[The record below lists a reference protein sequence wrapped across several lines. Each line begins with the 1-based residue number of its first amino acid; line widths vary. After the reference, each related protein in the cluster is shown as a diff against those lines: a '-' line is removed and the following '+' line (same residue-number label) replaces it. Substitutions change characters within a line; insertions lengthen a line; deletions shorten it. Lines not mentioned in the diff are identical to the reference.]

1 MYNSKTLVQ
10 STPTIIIQTKFLIQV
25 SKEER
30 DNDAQTQA
38 NGFTMVRNWE
48 HKNTNN

>member
-10 STPTIIIQTKFLIQV
+10 STPTIIIQTKFLIQ
-25 SKEER
+25 EER
-30 DNDAQTQA
+30 EHNDAQTQA